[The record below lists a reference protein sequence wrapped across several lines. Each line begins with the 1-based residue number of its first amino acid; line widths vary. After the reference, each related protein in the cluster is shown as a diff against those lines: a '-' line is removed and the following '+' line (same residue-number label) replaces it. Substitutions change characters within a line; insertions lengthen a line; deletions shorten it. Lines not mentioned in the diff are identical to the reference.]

1 MSSLCPKW
9 APGNVRWLRLTG
21 IPNGSKFDEGTEF
34 AEDGPGNK
42 VLLFRRAL
50 LKRNIQVITS
60 SRTGG
65 ERLPLW
71 AGSCAGEVKLFRG
84 LMSAEKGISAHKVV
98 RDKAATKEVLQEA
111 GLNVPR
117 SFDVRN
123 GSSSPEELFA
133 DIRSEGLLPG
143 VLKPNGGSHGS
154 GVTMGIRTLQDFR
167 IALSAAGASP
177 IFEEEIRGRDYRL
190 VAVGNSLKAATERK
204 PAYVTGD
211 GQSEIHQLVIRKNEE
226 RAKNPSTRNHPIRLD
241 EGTDVCLAQQGLSTS
256 SIPENGLEVQL
267 RTVANV
273 GSGGEAYDRTDDVHP
288 DFIRICEKVPQ
299 LLGAVEILGID
310 IIAEDISIAPDR
322 QKWSILELNANPDI
336 DLQHW
341 PWRGEKRD
349 IADELARLYFPE
361 SEIGETMEA
370 SLLIG
375 GKVRTPA
382 LAEWI
387 DNNCLNAG
395 LKVSQSVSES
405 GLKLQLMGTRTSIDW
420 FVEMLVRSRTG
431 AIIRSVKITYC

>member
-1 MSSLCPKW
+1 MS
-9 APGNVRWLRLTG
+9 G
-21 IPNGSKFDEGTEF
+21 IPIGSNFDEGIEF
-34 AEDGPGNK
+34 SDNGPGNK

-50 LKRNIQVITS
+50 LRRNVQVITS
-60 SRTGG
+60 SRSGG

-71 AGSCAGEVKLFRG
+71 AGSYEGDVKLFRG
-84 LMSAEKGISAHKVV
+84 LMSADKGISAHKVV

-123 GSSSPEELFA
+123 GTKTPEELFA
-133 DIRSEGLLPG
+133 DIQTEGLLPG

-154 GVTMGIRTLQDFR
+154 GVTMGIRTLEDFR
-167 IALSAAGASP
+167 SALPTAGDLP
-177 IFEEEIRGRDYRL
+177 IFEEEIQGKDYRL
-190 VAVGNSLKAATERK
+190 VTIGDSFKAATERK

-211 GQSEIHQLVIRKNEE
+211 GQSEIHHLVSRKNEE

-241 EGTDVCLAQQGLSTS
+241 EVTDACLAQQGLSTH
-256 SIPENGLEVQL
+256 SIPGYGVEVQL
-267 RTVANV
+267 RTVANL
-273 GSGGEAYDRTDDVHP
+273 GSGGEGYDRTDDVHP

-370 SLLIG
+370 SLSIG

-382 LAEWI
+382 LTEWI
-387 DNNCLNAG
+387 DHNCLNAG
-395 LKVSQSVSES
+395 IKVSQSVSKS
-405 GLKLQLMGTRTSIDW
+405 GLKLQLKGTRTSIDW
-420 FVEMLVRSRTG
+420 FVEMLIRSRTG
-431 AIIRSVKITYC
+431 AIIRSVKITHR